1 MASTLPVLS
10 GREIVR
16 TFENLVWQFKTQN
29 DSRIML
35 YFRSH
40 REATKVTLRGFIRT
54 YGLSV

>member
-29 DSRIML
+29 AD
-35 YFRSH
+35 
-40 REATKVTLRGFIRT
+40 
-54 YGLSV
+54 